1 MLKNYVLIALR
12 TLMKHR
18 GYSLIN
24 LVGLAAGLTC
34 CIIIVLYIRE
44 DISYDKF
51 NSKYDRIARVLTVD
65 NAQGVSSQLV
75 GVSYPGLGPALVQE
89 LPEVVNSVRIASQ
102 GSPQLTYGDKTVKAD
117 NAYLTESSFFDIFSF
132 EIIRGQRKGV
142 FDEPRSLVLTESL
155 ARRIFGSEDPI
166 GKVLTTGNNNVLHIK
181 ALMKDPPAS
190 SHLKFDMLL
199 SLRPPDDQPAWAQW
213 LSSWTSISLTNYVL
227 LDRPRDVKAL
237 NPKLKEITAKNGG
250 YAYLTP
256 ILQPLSDVHL
266 HSATILF
273 EQNADKGE
281 SANVYVLI
289 AVGVFILLLACINF
303 MNLVTARS
311 ALRAREVGLRKVVG
325 ATRGELIAQH
335 LCEAIVVTS
344 LAFILAIGIVEILL
358 PALNSLYGRY
368 AEFDLFTDPLL
379 LGGLLVLLLL
389 VGVLSGSY
397 PAFVLSS
404 FRPSIVL
411 KGSYG
416 TSRRGIALR
425 RVLVVFQFTIS
436 IGLIAATGIIVEQMN
451 YIRTKDL
458 GYNREQIVS
467 IPLNGAGVFTR
478 QEALRTELLR
488 NSDIRATATSSQPIG
503 SQLGRI
509 GVEPEGASADEN
521 YIVSQLSFDE
531 SFAGTL
537 GLDIKAGRNFSRE
550 FPADT
555 AHSVLINEQFA
566 AMMNWTDAVGK
577 KIGVEGPP
585 GAPFVQY
592 TVVGVVRDFHFATI
606 RHKVEPLLMFCN
618 RNNGLLS
625 VKISGENIPK
635 TIAFIEQTWKQI
647 NPQDVFT
654 YTFLDDD
661 YNESYAREL
670 AFASMAGHFTGL
682 AMFIAALGL
691 LGLSAFATQ
700 QRRREIGIR
709 KVLGASVQKIAWLL
723 GTDFLLWVALANV
736 VAWPVA
742 YFLMQQWLEAFAYR
756 VEISLWPFMSA
767 ALLSVCIAVLTIS
780 YQSLRAAFSNPVR
793 ALRYE

>member
-12 TLMKHR
+12 NLMKHR

-34 CIIIVLYIRE
+34 CIVIVLYIRE
-44 DISYDKF
+44 DLSYDRF
-51 NSKYDRIARVLTVD
+51 HTNYERIARVLTVD

-75 GVSYPGLGPALVQE
+75 GVSYPGLGPALVRD
-89 LPEVVNSVRIASQ
+89 LPEVVGAVRVANF
-102 GSPQLTYGDKTVKAD
+102 GKPQLTYGDKTVKAD
-117 NAYLTESSFFDIFSF
+117 NGYLTESSFFDVFSF

-142 FDEPRSLVLTESL
+142 LDEPRSVVLTESL
-155 ARRIFGSEDPI
+155 ARRIFGDEDPI
-166 GKVLTTGNNNVLHIK
+166 GKTLTTATDAVLHVK

-190 SHLKFDMLL
+190 SHLQFDILH
-199 SLRPPDDQPAWAQW
+199 SLRPPDDQPGWGQW
-213 LSSWTSISLTNYVL
+213 IDSWTNISLANYVL
-227 LDRPRDVKAL
+227 LDRPRDVKSL
-237 NPKLKEITAKNGG
+237 NPKLKAITAKNGG
-250 YAYLTP
+250 FTYLTP
-256 ILQPLSDVHL
+256 VLQPLADVHL
-266 HSATILF
+266 HSANILF

-281 SANVYVLI
+281 VSNVYVLI

-325 ATRGELIAQH
+325 ATRVELIAQH

-344 LAFILAIGIVEILL
+344 LAFILSIGIVEVLL
-358 PALNSLYGRY
+358 PTLNAMYGRH
-368 AEFDLFTDPLL
+368 AEFDLFRDPLL
-379 LGGLLVLLLL
+379 LGGLLLLLLL

-416 TSRRGIALR
+416 TSRRGILLR

-436 IGLIAATGIIVEQMN
+436 IGLIAATGIVLEQMN

-458 GYNREQIVS
+458 GYHREQVIS
-467 IPLNGAGVFTR
+467 IPLNGLGVFTR
-478 QEALRTELLR
+478 QDALRTELAR
-488 NSDIRATATSSQPIG
+488 NSDILATATSSQPIG
-503 SQLGRI
+503 SQLSRI

-521 YIVSQLSFDE
+521 YIVSQFAFDE
-531 SFAGTL
+531 SFVPAL
-537 GLDIKAGRNFSRE
+537 GLTIKTGRNFSKE

-555 AHSVLINEQFA
+555 VNSVLINERFA

-577 KIGVEGPP
+577 KIGVEGAP
-585 GAPFVQY
+585 GVPFTQY

-606 RHKVEPLLMFCN
+606 RHKVEPLLMLCN

-625 VKISGENIPK
+625 VKISGRNVPK
-635 TIAFIEQTWKQI
+635 TIAFIEQTWKRI
-647 NPQDVFT
+647 NPQDIFT

-661 YNESYAREL
+661 YNELYVREL
-670 AFASMAGHFTGL
+670 AFATMAGHFTGL

-709 KVLGASVQKIAWLL
+709 KVLGASVQKITWLL

-736 VAWPVA
+736 IAWPVA
-742 YFLMQQWLEAFAYR
+742 YVLMQQWLEEFAYR
-756 VEISLWPFMSA
+756 VEISVWPFITA
-767 ALLSVCIAVLTIS
+767 AFVSVLVAVLTIS
-780 YQSLRAAFSNPVR
+780 YQSLRAALSNPVR
-793 ALRYE
+793 SLRYE